1 MIYFPPPNIEYTP
14 NIDID
19 LGSIRTATTGSTDAN
34 QLFCDVAPGNI
45 GDRIIVFFHAKYPS
59 STVFISVEG
68 GGSFEGMGGSGYA
81 PGTGSIGVTGRI
93 SNGAEKRVRA
103 YTENQGVVSSISIL
117 TLRVRGNLSGLV
129 QGSYYSDTDTA
140 LSGAPIS
147 SVMNQ
152 NPFIKNYIY
161 FSVLGGLTSTPYT
174 SSDLPTTAIPHTLL
188 GVTNTANTSMVIGY
202 SKSTDN
208 TLNLNAS
215 WAATSGN
222 RMACITYLQADQ
234 RALGDIQGFNTSAVS
249 QPSTNPHFLMIY
261 PHFAK
266 KAAGY
271 EEVYEFTFRAGNY
284 TGTPDG
290 VVEIGLYDITD
301 GYTNAILCTSGNTNK
316 IARLSINKIP
326 ITPYKLTAGRSYAL
340 GYRTSITN
348 NSPSQTFL
356 LYAAYAGNF
365 ALRRSTLTGSSALSQ
380 KWSDSGLTG
389 DSRLV
394 IGASV
399 RYTPVKQDNKIISNP
414 AFIKNLNRALDYPLL
429 NTSNKITR
437 GLSILYVPSAG
448 PINLITK
455 QRSIGGT
462 NRRRGAAGGLALND
476 SRIDLPYPNGAPT
489 LSKEITILA
498 IAQIAT
504 NDFDTILAVYDSNNL
519 GNDTVSLCRSNL
531 TGAWQ
536 NQWNSGAK
544 VIRGSFSG
552 DGFWEGEK
560 IVVGVTARKNSG
572 LNQFHRYYKNG
583 KFFGDG
589 SLAAAH
595 DNNASNSVR
604 IGEQVGVGN
613 RMPYMYMLAVW
624 GRALTDVELASI
636 SLNPYQ
642 ILVPNVGN
650 YYLEESLVND
660 YSINTVDIDNIIL
673 AEQTQAILTGKNMA
687 ITNSARVRYGTK
699 TLEMQNYM
707 PAFTATFNV
716 PPLTDFFSSGMP
728 LGPVIFDVLRK
739 E

>member
-34 QLFCDVAPGNI
+34 QLFCEIAPGNI

-81 PGTGSIGVTGRI
+81 PTTGSIVVTGRI

-147 SVMNQ
+147 SVLNQ

-301 GYTNAILCTSGNTNK
+301 GYTNAILRASGSANK

-356 LYAAYAGNF
+356 VYAAYAGNF
-365 ALRRSTLTGSSALSQ
+365 ALRRSTLLGNSALSQ
-380 KWSDSGLTG
+380 KWSDAGLTS
-389 DSRLV
+389 DSRLA

-399 RYTPVKQDNKIISNP
+399 RYTPAKQDNKIISNP
-414 AFIKNLNRALDYPLL
+414 AFIKKLNRAPDYPLL
-429 NTSNKITR
+429 DTSNKITR

-448 PINLITK
+448 PVNVVTK
-455 QRSIGGT
+455 QRTVGGT

-498 IAQIAT
+498 VAAAS
-504 NDFDTILAVYDSNNL
+504 NSFDTALGIYDSTTL

-536 NQWNSGAK
+536 NQWNSGAR
-544 VIRGSFSG
+544 VIRGSFSS
-552 DGFWEGEK
+552 DGFWEAGK
-560 IVVGVTARKNSG
+560 VVVGVTARKNSG
-572 LNQFHRYYKNG
+572 VNQFHRYYKNG
-583 KFFGDG
+583 KFFSDG
-589 SLAAAH
+589 SAAVAH

-604 IGEQVGVGN
+604 IGEQQGGGN
-613 RMPYMYMLAVW
+613 RMPYLYLLAVW

-642 ILVPNVGN
+642 ILVPNIGN
-650 YYLEESLVND
+650 YYSEESLVND

-699 TLEMQNYM
+699 TLEMQNYT

-728 LGPVIFDVLRK
+728 LGPVTFDVLKK